1 LAVEHNPYDQRG
13 QALAEKEREGREQAA
28 FAQWESDVMWLMGGQ
43 KGRRVVR
50 HILAT
55 SSVMSLS
62 FTPNAT
68 QTAFNEGRRSVA
80 LTLLEVIEHR
90 CPQEYLT
97 MLQEHGGTND

>member
-1 LAVEHNPYDQRG
+1 MAEEHNPYDDRG
-13 QALAEKEREGREQAA
+13 NKLAEKKRQDAKDAA
-28 FAQWESDVMWLMGGQ
+28 TAQWEADVMWLMAGA

-62 FTPNAT
+62 YTASAT

-90 CPQEYLT
+90 CPDDYLT
-97 MLQEHGGTND
+97 MLQEHGGNE